1 MTLPNFLRPLV
12 LAAFLTSLGL
22 AQTQTAPQDQKAPR
36 PKVILKAPKNQ
47 EAPKNQD
54 TPSTP
59 PQSAPEQRDQQ
70 KDQPKDNSASGVAS
84 PSAQKLGVT
93 NAATTDRAQSYYHF
107 GLAHMYEELA
117 AMSGRSEYANR
128 AIEEYRQAIQ
138 NDPGSD
144 YLNAGIAELYFK
156 TGRIRDAVMEA
167 QEVIKRDPSN
177 LEARK
182 LLGRIYLRSLGD
194 PQGGTQ
200 SQEMLNLAIQQFTE
214 IVKLEPTNADN
225 HLLLGRLYIL
235 NKDLL
240 KAEEEFKAA
249 RTVDPTSEGAVTN
262 LAYLY
267 NEEGD

>member
-1 MTLPNFLRPLV
+1 ILRPVV
-12 LAAFLTSLGL
+12 LATLLTSLGL
-22 AQTQTAPQDQKAPR
+22 AQTQTAPQDQKSPR

-54 TPSTP
+54 TPNTP
-59 PQSAPEQRDQQ
+59 PQSAPAQRDQQ
-70 KDQPKDNSASGVAS
+70 KDKQKENETQTQVVAS

-93 NAATTDRAQSYYHF
+93 NTASTDRAQSYYHF

-138 NDPGSD
+138 NDPTSD

-156 TGRIRDAVMEA
+156 TGRIRDAVMES
-167 QEVIKRDPSN
+167 QEVIKRDPTN

-214 IVKLEPTNADN
+214 IVKLEPSNADN

-249 RTVDPTSEGAVTN
+249 RAVDPTSEEAVSN

-267 NEEGD
+267 NEE